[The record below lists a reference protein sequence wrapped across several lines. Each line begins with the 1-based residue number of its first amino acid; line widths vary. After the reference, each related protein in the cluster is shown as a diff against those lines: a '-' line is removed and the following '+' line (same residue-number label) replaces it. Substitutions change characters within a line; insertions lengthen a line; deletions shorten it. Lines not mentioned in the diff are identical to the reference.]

1 MKRGE
6 NLPKGITLIKK
17 DDCGGKYDYGYH
29 YAFDFYINAE
39 RNRVVKNTLE
49 EILEVKKCFDSA
61 LPSKSTGDDTANRL
75 FLSFIKSEIPEIY
88 EELKRR
94 FRDEVRHGCVFANV
108 ERKHKG
114 RPKHD
119 EK

>member
-1 MKRGE
+1 MKKGGD
-6 NLPKGITLIKK
+6 LPKGITLIKK
-17 DDCGGKYDYGYH
+17 ADGGGKHDYGYC

-39 RNRVVKNTLE
+39 RNRVVKDTLE
-49 EILEVKKCFDSA
+49 EILQVKESFDFA
-61 LPSKSTGDDTANRL
+61 LPSKPMGDGKADRL
-75 FLSFIKSEIPEIY
+75 FLFFIKSEIPEVY

-94 FRDEVRHGCVFANV
+94 FRDEVRCGCVFANV

-114 RPKHD
+114 RPKYD